1 MLYALLGIDYWQSY
15 SKDPYDINV
24 RFVNDPK
31 HSRTIVKNLI
41 LLGINANDEKSLY
54 KAFRNE
60 EQHIREGT
68 FPNLI
73 HPTHQEI
80 HLQVAF
86 GKQG

>member
-24 RFVNDPK
+24 RFVNDPE
-31 HSRTIVKNLI
+31 HSRTIIKNLI

-60 EQHIREGT
+60 HDYEE
-68 FPNLI
+68 
-73 HPTHQEI
+73 
-80 HLQVAF
+80 
-86 GKQG
+86 